1 MMRSLIQQS
10 PEGGAMKMF
19 NKSIAAALL
28 GTTALTAGAT
38 VFAQELDIPTDEIV
52 VRGVNI
58 PDEKR
63 ATSEISALLDETSF
77 QRTGDSDIAEALRRV
92 TGISLSQ
99 GRFVVVRGLNERYSS
114 VTINGSPLPSPEPL
128 RRTVPLDL
136 FPAGILDGAAVQKTF
151 SPNYPGEFGGGVID
165 LTTLRDPG
173 DDYLTLRAGIGAN
186 FETTTR
192 DGIFVSGGDLDWLG
206 YDDGTRSTP
215 APLQALLDTATPL

>member
-1 MMRSLIQQS
+1 MTSTMLAA
-10 PEGGAMKMF
+10 PTL
-19 NKSIAAALL
+19 AAAQDE
-28 GTTALTAGAT
+28 
-38 VFAQELDIPTDEIV
+38 AQPAAEIDTSSIGDEIV
-52 VRGVNI
+52 VRGRFI
-58 PDEKR
+58 PEPQR
-63 ATSEISALLDETSF
+63 ATSQVATFLSKEDLARTGDDNAALALTRLSGLNVVSGKFAFVRGLGDRYSSALL
-77 QRTGDSDIAEALRRV
+77 
-92 TGISLSQ
+92 
-99 GRFVVVRGLNERYSS
+99 
-114 VTINGSPLPSPEPL
+114 NGSPLPSPEPL